1 MNIESLEKSALL
13 VIDMQRYF
21 LEPGAR
27 AFLEGAPPIT
37 ENVRL
42 LIDAF
47 RKAGLPVIFTRHAHK
62 RGESTG
68 QMGRWWKDKLPWE
81 DGREA
86 QLIEGIAPAEGEM
99 LITKNR
105 YSVFEGT
112 ELMEALERQGANT
125 LVLCGVTTNLCVET
139 TARHAFV
146 KDIQPIVVEDACAA
160 KTPEYHQ
167 ASILNLSYGF
177 AHIETTRSIVSQLEK
192 TSRP

>member
-1 MNIESLEKSALL
+1 MNALPLKKSILL
-13 VIDMQRYF
+13 VVDMQRYF

-27 AFLEGAPPIT
+27 AFLEGAQPIVQ
-37 ENVRL
+37 NVRL

-47 RKAGLPVIFTRHAHK
+47 RKAGLAVIFTRHAHK

-81 DGREA
+81 DGRES
-86 QLIEGIAPAEGEM
+86 QLIESLTPAKGEM

-112 ELMEALERQGANT
+112 ELMEALKHQGADT
-125 LVLCGVTTNLCVET
+125 IVLCGVTTNLCVET
-139 TARHAFV
+139 TARHAFI

-160 KTPEYHQ
+160 KTPEYHK

-177 AHIETTRSIVSQLEK
+177 APIETTRNIVSQLER
-192 TSRP
+192 TNRR